1 MYNMEKNI
9 INNGIISNDAYM
21 CIKHLY
27 LHLYMCTHIYKYKT
41 MVWYVIVGLGNE
53 VNIKV
58 IE

>member
-1 MYNMEKNI
+1 MEKNI